1 MGRTEP
7 LDDQYEDHNKQLS
20 FCDAIDNENENDVEE
35 DTTRRRY
42 WLESD
47 PSCWT
52 INMTIRPNRALSSQ
66 PLP

>member
-1 MGRTEP
+1 MGETEP
-7 LDDQYEDHNKQLS
+7 LDDLYENHNKQLS
-20 FCDAIDNENENDVEE
+20 FGDAIDNENENDVEE
-35 DTTRRRY
+35 DTSRRY
-42 WLESD
+42 WLEGD

>member
-1 MGRTEP
+1 MGQTEP
-7 LDDQYEDHNKQLS
+7 LDDLYENYNKQLS
-20 FCDAIDNENENDVEE
+20 FGNENENGVEE
-35 DTTRRRY
+35 DTTRRC
-42 WLESD
+42 WLEGD

>member
-1 MGRTEP
+1 MGQTEP
-7 LDDQYEDHNKQLS
+7 LDDLYENHNKQLS
-20 FCDAIDNENENDVEE
+20 LGDTIDNENENDVEE
-35 DTTRRRY
+35 DTTRRY